1 MAVLK
6 PPGMKI
12 VQMGLCLIAIPLVF
26 GFAFILI
33 LENLMQTYRQ
43 ARSQTV
49 HAINVCDQIYRVC
62 DSVHALE
69 GALFTQSATNALLE
83 DRRATVS
90 KELDTLRDIARA
102 NHQSPR
108 SGDNLTAIRQD
119 WAAFET
125 ALHQANP
132 AAQAEFGHQGAN
144 AKGEPSEALHVA
156 LHKLQLDLDSA
167 GRGELDWSLIG
178 NKGAKEVDRYMQ
190 VVLVCV
196 LGMNVLLC
204 PLAAFYF
211 SHNLSK
217 RLQVLIDNSERFAQ
231 GRVLLSPLGGADEI
245 TQADQVFREMAKTV
259 TEAEQAQKEFIA
271 MINHDIRTPLTAL
284 QATFALIS
292 EGVYGE
298 LSPEGV
304 ERARAAEL
312 TAQEL
317 VALIS
322 QLLNLE
328 KIKNGKLELQFAP
341 VRLRS
346 LVNRASETLYGFI
359 DFKNIR
365 LDVSGD
371 DLEVS
376 GDEVRLT
383 QLMVNLLGNAVK
395 FAPEGSQIK
404 VSISRVQNDWVEVD
418 IEDVGEGIPA
428 GMEEAIFERFSQ
440 IVTEDAGG
448 FAGSGLGLSICK
460 QIVQAHRG
468 EIGVKSGKGKGS
480 VFWFRLRASNRPT
493 VKSSL
498 EDSNT

>member
-1 MAVLK
+1 MAGFK
-6 PPGMKI
+6 PPRMKI
-12 VQMGLCLIAIPLVF
+12 MQMGLCLIAIPLVF

-33 LENLMQTYRQ
+33 LENLMQTYRHVRNQ
-43 ARSQTV
+43 SV
-49 HAINVCDQIYRVC
+49 NAINVCDQIYRVC

-69 GALFTQSATNALLE
+69 YALFTQSATNALLE

-90 KELDTLRDIARA
+90 KELSTLRDVAET

-108 SGDNLTAIRQD
+108 IGENLTAIRQD

-132 AAQAEFGHQGAN
+132 TVPAEFDHQGAN
-144 AKGEPSEALHVA
+144 VKAAPTEALHMA
-156 LHKLQLDLDSA
+156 LQKLQLDLDNA
-167 GRGELDWSLIG
+167 GRGELIWSLNG
-178 NKGAKEVDRYMQ
+178 NKDAREVDSYMQ
-190 VVLVCV
+190 VVLVCALV
-196 LGMNVLLC
+196 MNVLLC
-204 PLAAFYF
+204 PFAAFYF

-231 GRVLLSPLGGADEI
+231 DRVLLFPLGGADEI

-259 TEAEQAQKEFIA
+259 TEAKQAQKEFIA

-292 EGVYGE
+292 EGIYGE
-298 LSPEGV
+298 LSPEGA

-312 TAQEL
+312 TALEL
-317 VALIS
+317 VSLIG

-328 KIKNGKLELQFAP
+328 KIKNGNLELQFAP

-346 LVNRASETLYGFI
+346 LINRASETLYGFI

-365 LDVSGD
+365 LNVSGD
-371 DLEVS
+371 DLEVA

-383 QLMVNLLGNAVK
+383 QLLVNLLSNAIK
-395 FAPEGSQIK
+395 FAPEGSQIE
-404 VSISRVQNDWVEVD
+404 VSISRVQNDWVEVG
-418 IEDVGEGIPA
+418 IEDSGEGIPA
-428 GMEEAIFERFSQ
+428 GMEDAIFERFSQ
-440 IVTEDAGG
+440 LETEDAGG

-468 EIGVKSGKGKGS
+468 EIGVKSEKGKGS
-480 VFWFRLRASNRPT
+480 VFWFRLREINRQPSNPPF
-493 VKSSL
+493 
-498 EDSNT
+498 EDSDT

>member
-1 MAVLK
+1 
-6 PPGMKI
+6 
-12 VQMGLCLIAIPLVF
+12 
-26 GFAFILI
+26 
-33 LENLMQTYRQ
+33 MQTYRQ
-43 ARSQTV
+43 VRSQTV
-49 HAINVCDQIYRVC
+49 HSITVCDHIYRVC
-62 DSVHALE
+62 DSVHTLE
-69 GALFTQSATNALLE
+69 DALFTQSATNALLE
-83 DRRATVS
+83 DSRATVT
-90 KELDTLRDIARA
+90 KALGTLKDVAST

-108 SGDNLTAIRQD
+108 TEENFTAIRQD

-132 AAQAEFGHQGAN
+132 TVQAEFGPQGAN
-144 AKGEPSEALHVA
+144 TKGEPSEALHMA
-156 LHKLQLDLDSA
+156 LSKLQLDLDNA
-167 GRGELDWSLIG
+167 GREELNWSLNG

-190 VVLVCV
+190 VVLVCA
-196 LGMNVLLC
+196 LGLNVLLC

-211 SHNLSK
+211 SHYLSK
-217 RLQVLIDNSERFAQ
+217 RLQVLIDNSELFAQ
-231 GRVLLSPLGGADEI
+231 GRVLLSPLDGADEI

-259 TEAEQAQKEFIA
+259 TEAKQAQKEFIA

-298 LSPEGV
+298 LSPDGV

-312 TAQEL
+312 SAEEL

-328 KIKNGKLELQFAP
+328 KIKNGNLELQFAP

-346 LVNRASETLYGFI
+346 LVNRASETLFGFI
-359 DFKNIR
+359 DFKNIS
-365 LDVSGD
+365 LEVSGD
-371 DLEVS
+371 DLEVA

-395 FAPEGSQIK
+395 FAPEGSEIK

-418 IEDVGEGIPA
+418 IEDVGEGIPV
-428 GMEEAIFERFSQ
+428 GVEDAIFERFSQ
-440 IVTEDAGG
+440 VVTENAGE

-468 EIGVKSGKGKGS
+468 EIGVRSGKEKGS
-480 VFWFRLRASNRPT
+480 VFWFRLRANDKQQSNPHLKT
-493 VKSSL
+493 VTR
-498 EDSNT
+498 E